1 MKALGRRFY
10 KKNVTYDKPTTEVM
24 DSNFGRRADHFVIFT
39 DISRSEI
46 DENVNDEHDINC
58 RKKDRNSIRMNF
70 IWILLES
77 IFMKMYVKK
86 TCFRRIS
93 IMLQFNI
100 LMSKINVKETRIHF
114 NRLIFILHLS
124 RWRIKVNPTRRT
136 RPPSSSYA

>member
-1 MKALGRRFY
+1 MAATKSANVETILVWKRSEDVFI
-10 KKNVTYDKPTTEVM
+10 KKNVTYDKPTAEVM

-77 IFMKMYVKK
+77 IFMKM
-86 TCFRRIS
+86 
-93 IMLQFNI
+93 
-100 LMSKINVKETRIHF
+100 
-114 NRLIFILHLS
+114 
-124 RWRIKVNPTRRT
+124 
-136 RPPSSSYA
+136 